1 MTGFES
7 PVPILIKALH
17 SLDRCLAKG
26 RAYAEARKFDPD
38 VLVTAR
44 LAPDQFALVRQVQSA
59 CDTAKFAAAKL
70 SGQPPP
76 VHPDTEKTLAE
87 LSARIHTCIAY
98 LETFKV
104 SDFVGA
110 ETRACSHVWMQGK
123 HVTGRDYV
131 SHYVLP
137 NFYFHMVTA
146 YAILRHNGVDV
157 GKLDYLGELPMVG

>member
-1 MTGFES
+1 MKRFAGL
-7 PVPILIKALH
+7 PALC
-17 SLDRCLAKG
+17 CLG
-26 RAYAEARKFDPD
+26 L
-38 VLVTAR
+38 VLAMVTAAPAR
-44 LAPDQFALVRQVQSA
+44 AQLSCSEPDQFALVRQVQSA
-59 CDTAKFAAAKL
+59 CDTAQFAAAKL

-87 LSARIHTCIAY
+87 LSVRIHTCIAY
-98 LETFKV
+98 LETFEV

-123 HVTGRDYV
+123 HLTGRDYV
-131 SHYVLP
+131 AHYVLP